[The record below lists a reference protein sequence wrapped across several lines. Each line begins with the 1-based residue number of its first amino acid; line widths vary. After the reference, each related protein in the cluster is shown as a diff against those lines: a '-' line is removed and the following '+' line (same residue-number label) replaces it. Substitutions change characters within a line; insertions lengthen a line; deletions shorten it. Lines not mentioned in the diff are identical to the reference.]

1 MLSPQTTPL
10 KLDLK
15 RDEKL
20 TIEWQDGRTCVYSV
34 DLLRTMCPCAQCKM
48 VREGTNPHD
57 ISPAPKRKPLLTI
70 LPGNYVEKIVVV
82 NAQLVG
88 NYALQIEW
96 SDQHESGIYSFEY
109 LRSICP
115 NKS

>member
-1 MLSPQTTPL
+1 MTPATTPL

-20 TIEWQDGRTCVYSV
+20 DVAWSDGAHCTYTISY
-34 DLLRTMCPCAQCKM
+34 LRTMCPCASCRI
-48 VREGTNPHD
+48 VREGNDPHD

-70 LPGNYVEKIVVV
+70 LPGNYSEKMTVTS
-82 NAQLVG
+82 AELVG
-88 NYALQIEW
+88 NYALKIMF
-96 SDQHESGIYSFEY
+96 SDGHDSGIFSFEY

-115 NKS
+115 DKKV